1 LDLNVEIEG
10 APDAPAVVF
19 LHGVTGSART
29 YAWLR
34 PDDLGGR
41 RLVRLDLRGHGATE
55 HAPGTYRVGPYVDDV
70 VAALRGLDGPSPVLV
85 GHSLGGVIAWTIAQR
100 HPELISAAFLEDP
113 PLFFAD
119 PAEAPKN
126 EALPKFQGLRAAVVA
141 WREAGL
147 DEAAVADQI
156 AAGPGGDQLAEGAA
170 ASRAYALLSMD
181 IGVLDAAIDNT
192 TLEDADLVAPVGV
205 PVFVLAGDETAGGA
219 FQARHIDR
227 IAGSHPD
234 VEVLAVPGASHFIHD
249 EARSR
254 DTYLRALASFV
265 ERFG

>member
-1 LDLNVEIEG
+1 VDLNIETEG
-10 APDAPAVVF
+10 APGAPAVVL

-29 YAWLR
+29 YAWLH

-41 RLVRLDLRGHGATE
+41 RVVRLDLRGHGASA

-70 VAALRGLDGPSPVLV
+70 VAALRGLDGPPPVLV

-100 HPELISAAFLEDP
+100 HPDLIAAAFLEDP

-119 PAEAPKN
+119 PAEAPRN
-126 EALPKFQGLRAAVVA
+126 EALPKFQGLRDAVMA

-147 DEAAVADQI
+147 DEEAVATQI
-156 AAGPGGDQLAEGAA
+156 AAGPGGDELADGAA
-170 ASRAYALLSMD
+170 RSRAYALLSMD

-219 FQARHIDR
+219 FQARHVER
-227 IAGSHPD
+227 LKGSHPQ
-234 VEVLAVPGASHFIHD
+234 VEVTPVPGASHFIHD

-254 DTYLRALASFV
+254 DTYRRELAAFV
-265 ERFG
+265 DRFG